1 MKGIKRM
8 KEEEKEAF
16 AMLEQLDEANR
27 EKLFS
32 LAVALLA
39 DQQEQ
44 SEAASADP
52 A

>member
-8 KEEEKEAF
+8 KEEKVVF

-27 EKLFS
+27 GKLFS
-32 LAVALLA
+32 LAAALLA